1 MFSEC
6 KDTAIKTIQNEA
18 QKNANHKNNEMN
30 NNNKNMYRASVTCE
44 TIKQSD
50 ICVVGILVKLPSK
63 KDIQSNYS

>member
-30 NNNKNMYRASVTCE
+30 KNKNKKTYV
-44 TIKQSD
+44 QSIGD
-50 ICVVGILVKLPSK
+50 L
-63 KDIQSNYS
+63 